1 MLPPGKGPRHLTFS
15 ADGRFAYVVGEL
27 DVTVRVLAWHAGV
40 GTLVQTLPATTV
52 PADERRLPS
61 HVVRDGDRLL
71 VGIRASD
78 VLARFAIRPDGL
90 LEPVADD
97 ALPGAWPRHLDVVD
111 GWTVVAEQVSSGLAV
126 LGADGTVVSTLALPS
141 PTCVLPA

>member
-1 MLPPGKGPRHLTFS
+1 MCDGSGRRPGSR
-15 ADGRFAYVVGEL
+15 A
-27 DVTVRVLAWHAGV
+27 

-61 HVVRDGDRLL
+61 HIVRDGDRLL

-78 VLARFAIRPDGL
+78 VLARFAIRADGL

-97 ALPGAWPRHLDVVD
+97 ALPGAWPRHLEVVD
-111 GWTVVAEQVSSGLAV
+111 RWTVVAEQVSGGLAV
-126 LGADGTVVSTLALPS
+126 LAADGTVVSTLELPS

>member
-1 MLPPGKGPRHLTFS
+1 MLTTVPS
-15 ADGRFAYVVGEL
+15 ASRTASPL
-27 DVTVRVLAWHAGV
+27 DTCS
-40 GTLVQTLPATTV
+40 ATTV
-52 PADERRLPS
+52 PAAERRLPS
-61 HVVRDGDRLL
+61 HIVRDGDRLL
-71 VGIRASD
+71 VGVRASD
-78 VLARFAIRPDGL
+78 VLARFTIRPDGL